1 MLDIIKLNG
10 DKSLSIYMFILIY
23 KYGHVIIIEH
33 RNYFFKVIIKFFQCF
48 TLSVSS
54 WKPLNA
60 TKVHICVWA
69 IICNS
74 GISMRNLWKFMAN
87 HLRLLRNLIIAS
99 C

>member
-1 MLDIIKLNG
+1 M
-10 DKSLSIYMFILIY
+10 SIYMFIFIY
-23 KYGHVIIIEH
+23 KYRHVIIIQH

-48 TLSVSS
+48 ALSMSS
-54 WKPLNA
+54 WKPLNT

-74 GISMRNLWKFMAN
+74 SISMRNLRKFMAN
-87 HLRLLRNLIIAS
+87 HLRLLRNLIVAS